1 MLSITTFCFH
11 GGNCTIREL
20 KVINVLL
27 KELTSLITL
36 DISDTSLGPQKVKAL
51 TSGIHLTN
59 LKKLELSNFENLNCI
74 QELLGAFPFSVFLP
88 RFLNVTIASDE
99 IEVLSDALNIIL
111 VYASP
116 VLHFGTDGT
125 KALAE
130 GLKHCTNLHTLD
142 LSHNSI
148 CADGAKALADCLQHV
163 KNLYYYR

>member
-1 MLSITTFCFH
+1 MFSRS
-11 GGNCTIREL
+11 TIREL

-27 KELTSLITL
+27 KELTSLLTL

-59 LKKLELSNFENLNCI
+59 LKKLELSDFENLNCI
-74 QELLGAFPFSVFLP
+74 QELLNL
-88 RFLNVTIASDE
+88 RTLNVISNSIGA
-99 IEVLSDALNIIL
+99 
-111 VYASP
+111 
-116 VLHFGTDGT
+116 DGA

-130 GLKHCTNLHTLD
+130 GLKHCTSLQTLD